1 MSPQYQHYFLFLH
14 DMANSLLKRTIS
26 GAVYVGLIV
35 GCILGGGDW
44 VQTLSSIFAILAGIE
59 LTKITVGLNQRR
71 NPALMLDLISLL
83 ILAYGPSLVL
93 LPFWIIVVM
102 ARGIAELYLKD
113 PKPLLS
119 LGLSFAMQIY
129 IGLPCWLMSFFADD
143 TGAPML
149 LLAIFAMIW
158 INDTGAFLVGCS
170 IGRHR
175 LFERLSPKKSWEGFF
190 GGWVLNLIAAT
201 VFALSCAKFFGIGSD
216 ILVWLGL
223 ATVVTFFST
232 WGDLLES
239 LIKRSLDIKDSGNI
253 IPGHGGILDRIDS
266 FLMVMPAAAV
276 YYYFVVA

>member
-1 MSPQYQHYFLFLH
+1 
-14 DMANSLLKRTIS
+14 MANSLLKRTIS
-26 GAVYVGLIV
+26 GAVYVGLVV
-35 GCILGGGDW
+35 GCILGGGNW

-59 LTKITVGLNQRR
+59 LTKITVGLTSRR
-71 NPALMLDLISLL
+71 TPALCLDLAALL
-83 ILAYGPSLVL
+83 IAAYGPSLVL
-93 LPFWIIVVM
+93 APFWIIAIM

-113 PKPLLS
+113 PKPLRS
-119 LGLSFAMQIY
+119 LGLSYAMQLY

-149 LLAIFAMIW
+149 LLAIFVMIW

-170 IGRHR
+170 LGRHR

-190 GGWVLNLIAAT
+190 GGLALNLIAAT
-201 VFALSCAKFFGIGSD
+201 LFALCCANFFGIGSN

-223 ATVVTFFST
+223 ATVVTIFST

-276 YYYFVVA
+276 YYYFVIA